1 MTAKFSRRLERL
13 EDRLM
18 VNSEPTKME
27 IQFICPITKK
37 VVDSFV
43 IELVQPRLEFGIGA
57 DNVY

>member
-1 MTAKFSRRLERL
+1 MTAKFSHRLERL

-18 VNSEPTKME
+18 VNSVPTKME

-43 IELVQPRLEFGIGA
+43 IELWQPHERIR
-57 DNVY
+57 NSYR

>member
-1 MTAKFSRRLERL
+1 MTSKFSRRLERL

-43 IELVQPRLEFGIGA
+43 IELVQPQKGIR
-57 DNVY
+57 NRYR

>member
-27 IQFICPITKK
+27 IQFISPITKT

-43 IELVQPRLEFGIGA
+43 IELVQPRVGVR
-57 DNVY
+57 NRYR